1 MFMLKNGYNSTNSLF
16 KIVQG
21 KAKIGA
27 TICLFYQRIRETE
40 INSTQEKKDIYL
52 LLGGREVGGPSL
64 SSRSR

>member
-1 MFMLKNGYNSTNSLF
+1 MLRNGYNNTNSLS
-16 KIVQG
+16 KVVQV

-27 TICLFYQRIRETE
+27 TIYLFYQRIRETE
-40 INSTQEKKDIYL
+40 INSSQEKKDIYL